1 MECYQL
7 RHAGSDRLL
16 RDERGPLVFA
26 SAADAAAFVA
36 RYSCEPAAF
45 VTELR
50 GAEVAP
56 AA

>member
-16 RDERGPLVFA
+16 RDERGPLLFA
-26 SAADAAAFVA
+26 TAADAVAFAARFA
-36 RYSCEPAAF
+36 CEPAAF
-45 VTELR
+45 LAERR
-50 GAEVAP
+50 GAEVVP

>member
-1 MECYQL
+1 MESYQL

-16 RDERGPLVFA
+16 SDERGPFVFE
-26 SAADAAAFVA
+26 SAAAAAAFVA

-45 VTELR
+45 VTERR
-50 GAEVAP
+50 GTEVVS

>member
-1 MECYQL
+1 MESYQL

-16 RDERGPLVFA
+16 SDERGPFVFE
-26 SAADAAAFVA
+26 SAAAAAAFVA

-45 VTELR
+45 VTER
-50 GAEVAP
+50 HGAEVVS